1 MQMVFKSFG
10 LTFSVR
16 ALLISTKM
24 NLASPQ
30 AFSSPLVPLRQYPG
44 KFILTGPAPSAT
56 ASLSPLPLPAV
67 VAHFL

>member
-1 MQMVFKSFG
+1 MVLKTFG
-10 LTFSVR
+10 LTFGVR

-44 KFILTGPAPSAT
+44 KFILTGPALSAT
-56 ASLSPLPLPAV
+56 VVLLPLPPPAV